1 MQVIAR
7 YYVPPQKFEHEI
19 EMKSKPKKD
28 RQILKKD
35 SLENG
40 SIFSDKSFLNHYL

>member
-7 YYVPPQKFEHEI
+7 YYVPPQKFDHEI
-19 EMKSKPKKD
+19 EMKSKPKKG

-40 SIFSDKSFLNHYL
+40 SIFPDKSSLNPFL